1 MKTVE
6 DNPQQKNGASVTTSG
21 GYRTPLERWKAMA
34 RIENAAMRASRRL
47 TRDDDDT
54 ATSRTDKTDAA
65 TSPVI
70 RTQTDKLTRQRV
82 VDLYYLSLRS
92 IGQISSE
99 TGLPMNEIWHI
110 LRQWRKAGDGA
121 RNAAPKHS
129 PEGAV
134 SDVTAAPAPSP
145 PVMTG
150 LQHDEEL
157 RKARLDLLLEAGL
170 PPEEVAARM
179 EIPEAEVWR
188 ALGTRSR
195 ARNETGTRQAKSGA
209 FYRLRHA
216 RARALGE
223 AGHSVRAVAKRLGV
237 TTATMKRDEKL
248 VRKMDGRMT

>member
-1 MKTVE
+1 
-6 DNPQQKNGASVTTSG
+6 
-21 GYRTPLERWKAMA
+21 MA

-47 TRDDDDT
+47 TRDDDDI
-54 ATSRTDKTDAA
+54 ATPRADKTDAA
-65 TSPVI
+65 TKPGD
-70 RTQTDKLTRQRV
+70 QDANRQADPAAGGRS
-82 VDLYYLSLRS
+82 LYLSLRS

-145 PVMTG
+145 PMRTG
-150 LQHDEEL
+150 LLRHDEEL
-157 RKARLDLLLEAGL
+157 CKVRLDLLLEAGV

-179 EIPEAEVWR
+179 EISEAEVWR

-195 ARNETGTRQAKSGA
+195 ARNETGNRQAKSGA

-216 RARALGE
+216 RARVLGE
-223 AGHSVRAVAKRLGV
+223 AGFSLEMVAKRLGRYDSHCE
-237 TTATMKRDEKL
+237 AR
-248 VRKMDGRMT
+248 